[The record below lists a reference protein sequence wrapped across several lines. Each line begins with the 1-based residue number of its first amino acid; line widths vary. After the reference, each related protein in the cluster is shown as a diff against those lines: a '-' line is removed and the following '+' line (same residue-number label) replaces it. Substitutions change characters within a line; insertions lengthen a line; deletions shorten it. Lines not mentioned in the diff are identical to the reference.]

1 MYLNQLA
8 ATLLGN
14 RKTRATDDMPL
25 LESAGEHRPVFYHP
39 DGAEPRLVP
48 LPVPEKLDYFPNL
61 PLFEDIL
68 EKFFEKRPDL
78 TPDGKKA
85 IRDVLVKDAL
95 IEHAEFYE
103 VPAGTVVFQ
112 EGSFGEH
119 LFIILR
125 GTVRTRT
132 HISLDAERKE
142 AVALEE
148 LHEGD
153 FFGEMSVISMNAHL
167 FTAETV
173 TPALLLLV
181 PQFIVQELH
190 ESEPKFRVRIM
201 QAYVRRAV
209 LTLLRRI
216 PMLRFS
222 SDQEIHRLIPQV
234 ELKTFEPG
242 AIIFEEGDPADS
254 LYVIHQGF
262 VKIAKREGNRQK
274 ILSYLAEGDCFGE
287 IGVMTATPRS
297 ATATAMSKTELLAV
311 PGEAFRTLI
320 NTNPLALEEVRAVT
334 NLRRLDAD
342 MAQNVT
348 FVGARLEFQAEVMP
362 NLDVLAIDETICIRC
377 DNCVKACAEAHED
390 GISRLIRKGTIFQE
404 TLLPTACRFCQD
416 PVCLLCKSGGIKR
429 DKDGDIYFTDS
440 CIGCGGCAQ
449 RCPYGNII
457 MVDIEQLDKIVRPTL
472 AQYLFRTRAQRETLA
487 PQVRPRLK
495 KVPVKCDLDKGHLF
509 PACVQNCPTQ
519 AIKRYRADELDL
531 IIAGHARKQHSY

>member
-1 MYLNQLA
+1 
-8 ATLLGN
+8 
-14 RKTRATDDMPL
+14 MPL

-39 DGAEPRLVP
+39 SGEEPRLIA
-48 LPVPEKLDYFPNL
+48 LSIPEKLDYFPHL
-61 PLFEDIL
+61 PLFADIL
-68 EKFFEKRPDL
+68 EKLFEKRPDL

-95 IEHAEFYE
+95 LEHAEFYE
-103 VPAGTVVFQ
+103 VPAGTAIFQ

-119 LFIILR
+119 LFLILK

-132 HISLDAERKE
+132 HLSLDAERKE
-142 AVALEE
+142 VIELEE
-148 LHEGD
+148 LHAGD

-167 FTAETV
+167 FAAETT
-173 TPALLLLV
+173 TPAFLLLV

-190 ESEPKFRVRIM
+190 ESEPSFRAQLM

-209 LTLLRRI
+209 LVLLRRI
-216 PMLRFS
+216 PMLRFNS
-222 SDQEIHRLIPQV
+222 NEEINKLIPQV
-234 ELKTFEPG
+234 ELNTFEPG

-262 VKIAKREGNRQK
+262 VKIAKRDGHKQK

-287 IGVMTATPRS
+287 VGVMTKAPRS

-311 PGEAFRTLI
+311 PGEVFQALI

-390 GISRLIRKGTIFQE
+390 GISRLIRKGTVFQE

-440 CIGCGGCAQ
+440 CIGCSGCAQ

-457 MVDIEQLDKIVRPTL
+457 MVDTEQLDTVVRPTL
-472 AQYLFRTRAQRETLA
+472 AQYILGNLAQKRGETLS
-487 PQVRPRLK
+487 PEQRPRLK

-531 IIAGHARKQHSY
+531 IIAGHSRKQQMQ

>member
-1 MYLNQLA
+1 
-8 ATLLGN
+8 
-14 RKTRATDDMPL
+14 MPL

-39 DGAEPRLVP
+39 SGTEPRL
-48 LPVPEKLDYFPNL
+48 LTLSIPEKLDYFPNL
-61 PLFEDIL
+61 PLFADIL
-68 EKFFEKRPDL
+68 EKLFEKRPDI
-78 TPDGKKA
+78 TPDGKKQ
-85 IRDVLVKDAL
+85 IRDVLLKDAL
-95 IEHAEFYE
+95 LEHAEFYE
-103 VPAGTVVFQ
+103 VPAGTAVFQ

-119 LFIILR
+119 LFIVLK

-142 AVALEE
+142 AVDLEE

-167 FTAETV
+167 FMAETV
-173 TPALLLLV
+173 TPASLLLV

-190 ESEPKFRVRIM
+190 ESESSFRAQIM

-209 LTLLRRI
+209 FVLLRRI

-222 SDQEIHRLIPQV
+222 SEAEINRMIAKV
-234 ELKTFEPG
+234 ELTTFDPG
-242 AIIFEEGDPADS
+242 AIIFEEGDPADN

-262 VKIAKREGNRQK
+262 VKVGKRDGNKQK

-287 IGVMTATPRS
+287 VGVMTAAPRS

-311 PGEAFRTLI
+311 PGEAFQALI
-320 NTNPLALEEVRAVT
+320 RTNPLAMEELRAVT

-348 FVGARLEFQAEVMP
+348 FVGVRLEFQAEVMP

-440 CIGCGGCAQ
+440 CIGCSGCAQ

-457 MVDIEQLDKIVRPTL
+457 MVDTEQLDTIVRPTL
-472 AQYLFRTRAQRETLA
+472 AQYVLGSLA
-487 PQVRPRLK
+487 GKRGEALTPEQRPRLK

-531 IIAGHARKQHSY
+531 IIAGHNRKQQNQ